1 MALLESLIVF
11 VVSLLVGGLGIYAGS
26 RVFTNTH
33 SYERALV
40 TALLG
45 AVVWAIAGFFVG
57 WIPLLGPLLVL
68 IAYLAVVNWQYPGG
82 WTTAAGIALV
92 AWATSAVVI
101 YALAA
106 LNVIAAGA
114 VGVPGV

>member
-11 VVSLLVGGLGIYAGS
+11 IVSLLVGGLGIYAGS
-26 RVFTNTH
+26 RIFTNTH
-33 SYERALV
+33 SYTRALV

-45 AVVWAIAGFFVG
+45 ALVWALTGFLVG

-68 IAYLAVVNWQYPGG
+68 VAYLAVVNWQYPGG
-82 WTTAAGIALV
+82 WKTAGGIALV
-92 AWATSAVVI
+92 AWVTSAVVV
-101 YALAA
+101 YGLAA
-106 LNVIAAGA
+106 LNLIAAEA